1 MSLSQPMKWV
11 LALMRE
17 EGVRIRR
24 RNKIY
29 RFQPRPHA
37 TRGRPSRDTVLALER
52 RLLIRLERVGVEV
65 AYVLTEKGRG
75 IAL

>member
-17 EGVRIRR
+17 EGVTIQR

-29 RFQPRPHA
+29 RFNPQPHA
-37 TRGRPSRDTVLALER
+37 TRGRPSRDTVLALEGR
-52 RLLIRLERVGVEV
+52 GLIALERVGTRSV
-65 AYVLTEKGRG
+65 YVLTERGR
-75 IAL
+75 AA